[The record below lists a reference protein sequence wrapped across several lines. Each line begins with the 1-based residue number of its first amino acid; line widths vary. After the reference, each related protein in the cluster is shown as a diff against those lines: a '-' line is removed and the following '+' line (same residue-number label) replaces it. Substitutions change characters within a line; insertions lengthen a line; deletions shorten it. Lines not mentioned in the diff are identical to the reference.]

1 MKNSN
6 ILNRRVLELRQ
17 RYFEYLPQKTSLLQ
31 LISESEV
38 PEHVY
43 NSNAIENSTL
53 SLEETEKILLQIDV
67 DRFISERELF
77 QAKNL
82 ARVVTYL
89 EQKSST
95 ELFTSDFI
103 LLLHKMLLSN
113 IREDVAGRYRQKDEW
128 VRVGTYIASDPKN
141 IQSEIDQMIVDF
153 TATNHKPIIER
164 IAKLH
169 LVFEHIH
176 PFVDGNGRIGRVLN
190 NYLLMKESYPP
201 INIRFTDRSEYYK
214 AFKEFELTKQTNL
227 MQEIIGKALINSFHK
242 RLAYLEGKQ
251 IINLVDYAKSS
262 DQSHSNL
269 FNKANRQTI
278 EAFIEKGTWKIGV
291 A

>member
-17 RYFEYLPQKTSLLQ
+17 RYFEYLPQKASLLQ

-77 QAKNL
+77 EAKNL

-89 EQKSST
+89 EHKSST

-113 IREDVAGRYRQKDEW
+113 IQEDIAGRYRQKDEW

-262 DQSHSNL
+262 NQSHSNL
-269 FNKANRQTI
+269 LNKANRQTI